1 MPQKPKIISDFL
13 EKHPTKKVN
22 KHQTILMQDEV
33 SENLYAIKSGFVK
46 AYDINDDGIEQLV
59 WFGAPGHILPLPWAF
74 SLKRANPFFFSAL
87 TDVELY
93 VVNLGKFLDFLEN
106 SPEASFEMN
115 RRMARWYFDLLQ
127 RLQAAEKPKAS
138 EKLVYT
144 LVFLSER
151 FSRKVGESSVEIRV
165 PLTHQDLAN
174 LVGLTR
180 ETITIELRKLKDQGY
195 IQYTKSHF
203 IIYPDKLKNLH

>member
-1 MPQKPKIISDFL
+1 MALGITVLHDFL
-13 EKHPTKKVN
+13 AKHPVKKYDSG
-22 KHQTILMQDEV
+22 QIILMQGEV
-33 SENLYAIKSGFVK
+33 AHSLNAIKSGYVK
-46 AYDINDDGIEQLV
+46 GYDISKDGMEQLV

-74 SLKRANPFFFSAL
+74 SLKRVNPFFFSAF
-87 TDVELY
+87 TEVELY
-93 VVNLGKFLDFLEN
+93 AVDLGEFLDFLE
-106 SPEASFEMN
+106 STPAASFEMN

-144 LVFLSER
+144 LGFLSER
-151 FSRKVGESSVEIRV
+151 FSRQVGEKRVEVNV

-180 ETITIELRKLKDQGY
+180 ETITIELRKLKKQGY
-195 IQYTKSHF
+195 IDYSKSHF
-203 IIYPDKLKNLH
+203 IIYPDKLHELQ

>member
-1 MPQKPKIISDFL
+1 MNGPSTIITDFL
-13 EKHPTKKVN
+13 QQHPTRKYDSG
-22 KHQTILMQDEV
+22 QAILMQGEV
-33 SENLYAIKSGFVK
+33 SHNLYAIKSGFVK
-46 AYDINDDGIEQLV
+46 GYDISKDGMEQLV
-59 WFGAPGHILPLPWAF
+59 WFGAPSHILPLPWAF
-74 SLKRANPFFFSAL
+74 SLEQVNPFFFAAL

-93 VVNLGKFLDFLEN
+93 VVNLGEFLDFLET

-144 LVFLSER
+144 LGFLSER
-151 FSRKVGESSVEIRV
+151 FSRRVGKARVEVNV

-180 ETITIELRKLKDQGY
+180 ETITIELRKLKKQGY
-195 IQYTKSHF
+195 IDYSKSHF
-203 IIYPDKLKNLH
+203 IIYPDKLDELR